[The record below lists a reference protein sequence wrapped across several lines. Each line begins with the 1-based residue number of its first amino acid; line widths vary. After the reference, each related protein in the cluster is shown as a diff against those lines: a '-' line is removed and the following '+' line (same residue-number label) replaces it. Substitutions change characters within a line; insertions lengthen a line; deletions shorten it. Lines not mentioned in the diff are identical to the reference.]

1 MSVVWHNRINKDA
14 NSHVLHIEYSGALL
28 TVLISLLTLKTKNI
42 KVIKIINA
50 KGKPKL
56 CANSKNK
63 LWECSDLKDSIG
75 ILTLLLWK
83 LNRWEKVDAPHP
95 KIGFLNINEMLE
107 SQIWILGAVVNE
119 AFIELNVLKFI
130 LLKNETI

>member
-14 NSHVLHIEYSGALL
+14 NSHVLYIEYSGALL

-56 CANSKNK
+56 WANSKNK
-63 LWECSDLKDSIG
+63 LWECWELKNLNG
-75 ILTLLLWK
+75 TFTLSLWK
-83 LNRWEKVDAPHP
+83 LNKCEKVDAPHP
-95 KIGFLNINEMLE
+95 KIGFLDINEMLE
-107 SQIWILGAVVNE
+107 SQIWILGAEVNE
-119 AFIELNVLKFI
+119 AFIE
-130 LLKNETI
+130 

>member
-14 NSHVLHIEYSGALL
+14 NSHVLYIEYSGALF
-28 TVLISLLTLKTKNI
+28 TVLISLLILKTKNI

-56 CANSKNK
+56 WANSKNK
-63 LWECSDLKDSIG
+63 LWECWILKNCNG

-83 LNRWEKVDAPHP
+83 LNKCEKVDAPQP
-95 KIGFLNINEMLE
+95 KIGFLDINEMLE

-119 AFIELNVLKFI
+119 ALIE
-130 LLKNETI
+130 